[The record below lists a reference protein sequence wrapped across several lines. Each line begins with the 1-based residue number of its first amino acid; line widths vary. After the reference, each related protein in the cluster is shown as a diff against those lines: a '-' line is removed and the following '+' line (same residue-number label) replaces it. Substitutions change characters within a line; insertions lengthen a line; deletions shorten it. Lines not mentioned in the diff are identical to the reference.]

1 MSNTLEFQLTL
12 PLTGFTLALEHATN
26 SRALG
31 VVGPSGSGKS
41 SLVEALAGWRRGA
54 RGRIRFD
61 GATWLD
67 SERGVEL
74 DAARRAVGYVP
85 QDQLLFPHLD
95 VEANLR
101 FGCTSD
107 GALVE
112 RVLRVLEI
120 EALRARGVATLSG
133 GERQRVA
140 LGRALCARPQ
150 LLLLDEPFGALDRP
164 LRRRILPYLLRA
176 QREFGAP
183 FVLVSHDPT
192 EIAAVCDEVLV
203 LHEGRV
209 VARGAPSQV
218 LAPGGELDEG
228 FENVLR
234 GRVSAVS
241 ASSASVDLGGVA
253 LEVPRAELAP
263 GEVAVVS
270 VRADDVLVARTAPKG
285 LSARN
290 VLAARV
296 DSLVRGPAA
305 RLRVELGA
313 QPLWIELTEAAIDEL
328 ELAPGA
334 AVFVVVKTR
343 ACRVLASGGST

>member
-1 MSNTLEFQLTL
+1 MSGALEFRLTL
-12 PLTGFTLALEHATN
+12 PLAGFTLALEHATR

-31 VVGPSGSGKS
+31 VFGASGSGKS
-41 SLVEALAGWRRGA
+41 SLLEALAGWRGGV
-54 RGRIRFD
+54 RGRIQFD

-67 SERGVEL
+67 SERGVAL
-74 DAARRAVGYVP
+74 DSARRGVGYVP
-85 QDQLLFPHLD
+85 QDQLLFPHLG
-95 VEANLR
+95 VEGNLR
-101 FGCTSD
+101 FGCARD
-107 GALVE
+107 EGLVE

-120 EALRARGVATLSG
+120 EPLRTRDVASLSG

-140 LGRALCARPQ
+140 LGRALCARPR

-203 LHEGRV
+203 LRGGCV
-209 VARGAPSQV
+209 VARGAPAQV

-234 GRVSAVS
+234 GRVSAVG
-241 ASSASVDLGGVA
+241 AASASVDLGGVV

-263 GEVAVVS
+263 GELAVVS
-270 VRADDVLVARTAPKG
+270 VRADDVLVARAAPTG

-290 VLAARV
+290 VLPARV
-296 DSLVRGPAA
+296 DELVRGPAA
-305 RLRVELGA
+305 RLRVQLGA

-328 ELAPGA
+328 ELTRGA

-343 ACRVLASGGST
+343 ACRVLASAGAA